1 MGDRY
6 DKNHPTWGGSAIID
20 PWGNIMSELE
30 EGSGIITADID
41 LDYLESLRNKL
52 PIYDHRRFSVLKP

>member
-1 MGDRY
+1 M
-6 DKNHPTWGGSAIID
+6 N
-20 PWGNIMSELE
+20 ELA

>member
-6 DKNHPTWGGSAIID
+6 HKNHPTWGGSVIID
-20 PWGNIMSELE
+20 PWGNIMNELE
-30 EGSGIITADID
+30 EGPGIITADID
-41 LDYLESLRNKL
+41 LGYLESLRNKL

>member
-1 MGDRY
+1 MLDR
-6 DKNHPTWGGSAIID
+6 
-20 PWGNIMSELE
+20 NIMNELE